1 MGGGGGEGFLLLA
14 GGAERGGGG
23 GGASSSSEEMLMTSQ
38 GKLLAA
44 EDEEGPGPKRVRR
57 GRSGGF
63 GRPGGLGFGG
73 LGDDSSSSRRKLFLL
88 RLRFLSLLVD
98 LRLFEGGG
106 LSPKTTVR

>member
-1 MGGGGGEGFLLLA
+1 MGGGGGEEGFLLLA
-14 GGAERGGGG
+14 GGAEGGGG

-63 GRPGGLGFGG
+63 GRPESGWQITRQFTTLY
-73 LGDDSSSSRRKLFLL
+73 FLQ
-88 RLRFLSLLVD
+88 FHTI
-98 LRLFEGGG
+98 GAT
-106 LSPKTTVR
+106 PKH

>member
-1 MGGGGGEGFLLLA
+1 MGGGGGEEGFLLLA
-14 GGAERGGGG
+14 GGAEGGGGG

-63 GRPGGLGFGG
+63 GLPESGWQV
-73 LGDDSSSSRRKLFLL
+73 SREFITPNFFKK
-88 RLRFLSLLVD
+88 S
-98 LRLFEGGG
+98 
-106 LSPKTTVR
+106 VRYLNFKQL